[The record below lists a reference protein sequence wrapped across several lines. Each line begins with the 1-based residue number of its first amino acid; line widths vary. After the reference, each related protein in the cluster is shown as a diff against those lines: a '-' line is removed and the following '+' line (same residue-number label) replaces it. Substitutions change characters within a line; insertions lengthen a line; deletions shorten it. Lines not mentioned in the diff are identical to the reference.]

1 MPIIDWLFA
10 VDIEILCIGS
20 TNPLIGCED
29 HGNLNCKTL
38 TIKSFGYDVEDTIS
52 MNRHQ

>member
-20 TNPLIGCED
+20 TNPLIGLRRSWQFELQNID
-29 HGNLNCKTL
+29 YKKLW
-38 TIKSFGYDVEDTIS
+38 I
-52 MNRHQ
+52 